1 MAWYT
6 PILLWLA
13 TLLLGSPL
21 FAFLIDLGGINW
33 VNVSAVMAVAGVCG
47 APALV
52 LFLIWNVVGRR
63 LLKVD
68 YVTRSQGMFAY
79 AIIAALDILVVSGV
93 SIFMGDTEQLV
104 LFASLVYG
112 PIGALLWWF
121 AWPKT
126 ARANSPDLSS
136 LLDQT

>member
-13 TLLLGSPL
+13 TVLLGSPL
-21 FAFLIDLGGINW
+21 FAFLIDLGEPEG
-33 VNVSAVMAVAGVCG
+33 VLAVMAVAGVCG

-52 LFLIWNVVGRR
+52 LFLIWNALGRR

-68 YVTRSQGMFAY
+68 YVTRSQGMLAY
-79 AIIAALDILVVSGV
+79 AIIAALDILAVSGV

-126 ARANSPDLSS
+126 AHANSPDLSS

>member
-13 TLLLGSPL
+13 TVLLGSPL
-21 FAFLIDLGGINW
+21 FAFLIDLGEPEG
-33 VNVSAVMAVAGVCG
+33 VLAVMAVAGVCG

-52 LFLIWNVVGRR
+52 LFLIWNALGRR

-68 YVTRSQGMFAY
+68 YVTRSQGMLAY
-79 AIIAALDILVVSGV
+79 AIIAALDILAVSGV

-112 PIGALLWWF
+112 PIGALLWWL

>member
-13 TLLLGSPL
+13 TVLLGSPL
-21 FAFLIDLGGINW
+21 FAFLIDLGEPEG
-33 VNVSAVMAVAGVCG
+33 VLAVMAVAGVCG

-52 LFLIWNVVGRR
+52 LFLIWNAVGRR

-68 YVTRSQGMFAY
+68 CVTRSQGMFAY

-93 SIFMGDTEQLV
+93 SILMGDTEQLV

-126 ARANSPDLSS
+126 ARTNPPHLSS

>member
-1 MAWYT
+1 MAWYI

-13 TLLLGSPL
+13 TVLLGSPL
-21 FAFLIDLGGINW
+21 FAFLIDLGEPEG
-33 VNVSAVMAVAGVCG
+33 VLAVMAVAGVCG

-63 LLKVD
+63 LLKVE

>member
-13 TLLLGSPL
+13 TVLLGSPL
-21 FAFLIDLGGINW
+21 FAFLIDLGEPEG
-33 VNVSAVMAVAGVCG
+33 VLAVMAVAGVCG

-52 LFLIWNVVGRR
+52 LFLIWNALGRR

-68 YVTRSQGMFAY
+68 YVTRSQGMLAY
-79 AIIAALDILVVSGV
+79 AIIAALDILAVSGV

>member
-13 TLLLGSPL
+13 TVLLGSPL
-21 FAFLIDLGGINW
+21 FAFLIDLGEPEG
-33 VNVSAVMAVAGVCG
+33 VLAVMAVAGVCG

>member
-13 TLLLGSPL
+13 TVLLGSPL
-21 FAFLIDLGGINW
+21 FAFLIDLGEPEG
-33 VNVSAVMAVAGVCG
+33 VLAVMAVAGVCG

-63 LLKVD
+63 LLKVE

>member
-13 TLLLGSPL
+13 TVLLGSPL
-21 FAFLIDLGGINW
+21 FAFLIDLGEPEG
-33 VNVSAVMAVAGVCG
+33 VLAVMAVAGVCG

-63 LLKVD
+63 LLKVV

>member
-6 PILLWLA
+6 PFLLWLA
-13 TLLLGSPL
+13 TVLLGSPL
-21 FAFLIDLGGINW
+21 FAFLIDLGEPEG
-33 VNVSAVMAVAGVCG
+33 VLAVMAVAGVCG

>member
-13 TLLLGSPL
+13 TVLLGSPL
-21 FAFLIDLGGINW
+21 FAFLIDLGEPEG
-33 VNVSAVMAVAGVCG
+33 VLAVMAVAGVCG

-52 LFLIWNVVGRR
+52 LFLIWNAVGRR

-79 AIIAALDILVVSGV
+79 AIIAALDILAVSGL
-93 SIFMGDTEQLV
+93 SILMGDTEQLV

-126 ARANSPDLSS
+126 ARANPPDLSS

>member
-13 TLLLGSPL
+13 TVLLGSPL
-21 FAFLIDLGGINW
+21 FAFLIDLGEPEG
-33 VNVSAVMAVAGVCG
+33 VLAVMSVAGVCG

-52 LFLIWNVVGRR
+52 LFLIWNAVGRR

-68 YVTRSQGMFAY
+68 YVTRSQGMLAY

-93 SIFMGDTEQLV
+93 SILMGDTEQLV